1 MLLSIHLIADLKVFK
16 QGETDSRMRDVFKA
30 KCRLGYE
37 KILDRRNDIRM
48 RFGILLDAGIAE
60 LTMKDI
66 EYLGEAWLKWWQGHS
81 EVFIVRKSIP

>member
-1 MLLSIHLIADLKVFK
+1 
-16 QGETDSRMRDVFKA
+16 MRDVFKA

-60 LTMKDI
+60 LTIKDI
-66 EYLGEAWLKWWQGHS
+66 EYLGKYLWNILSDKN
-81 EVFIVRKSIP
+81 